1 MWIKITKNAFFTMDD
16 SFRGV
21 EVLETPNCEIMQ
33 TMASTSSATRH
44 GKSHFGFT
52 LLPPWIYL
60 NFRAMTDTQKL
71 KAGLIGAGHIGRF
84 HTRHLSQHAD
94 WQCQGV
100 FDTDLDRAKQ
110 VAEEFGV
117 PVAVDPDALMD
128 SCDALFI
135 TCPTKFHFSYART
148 ALQRGKHVFI
158 EKPIAVTLAE
168 GEELVALADKQG
180 LNIQVGHV
188 ERFNPALAALDDV
201 ILEPRFI
208 EAHRLV
214 SFVPRGLDNPVV
226 HENMIHDIDII
237 LSLVKNPVK
246 EIQANGLAVI
256 SDQADIAN
264 ARLTFENGCV
274 ANVTASR
281 ISLNPM
287 RKMRIFQH
295 EHYITIDF
303 QKGSTEMYALKDL
316 DADVSG
322 DKVIPMEGSD
332 KAIVYTN
339 RELPKLDAMYA
350 EQAAFARSILLKETP
365 VVSGLD
371 GLEALRIAEKI
382 NQQLL
387 G

>member
-1 MWIKITKNAFFTMDD
+1 
-16 SFRGV
+16 
-21 EVLETPNCEIMQ
+21 
-33 TMASTSSATRH
+33 MAN
-44 GKSHFGFT
+44 
-52 LLPPWIYL
+52 L
-60 NFRAMTDTQKL
+60 QKL

-94 WQCQGV
+94 WDCHGI
-100 FDTDLDRAKQ
+100 FDTDTDRAEL
-110 VAEEFGV
+110 VAKEFNV
-117 PVAVDPDALMD
+117 PIALDHLALIDA
-128 SCDALFI
+128 CDALFI
-135 TCPTKFHFSYART
+135 TCPTKFHFSYAKT
-148 ALQRGKHVFI
+148 ALEAGKHVFI
-158 EKPIAVTLAE
+158 EKPISVTLEEA
-168 GEELVALADKQG
+168 EELVALADKQNV
-180 LNIQVGHV
+180 NIQVGHV

-214 SFVPRGLDNPVV
+214 SFVPRGINNPVV

-237 LSLVKNPVK
+237 LSLVKSPVID
-246 EIQANGLAVI
+246 IQANGLAVV
-256 SDQADIAN
+256 SELADIAN

-303 QKGSTEMYALKDL
+303 QKGSTEMYALKNQDTE
-316 DADVSG
+316 VSG
-322 DKVIPMEGSD
+322 DRIIPLEGSG

-339 RELPKLDAMYA
+339 RELPQLDAMYA
-350 EQAAFARSILLKETP
+350 EQAAFAKSIRLQETP
-365 VVSGLD
+365 VVSGRD
-371 GLEALRIAEKI
+371 GLEALRIAELI